1 MVMLPDQ
8 SVITVGDLSREK
20 GRDSGELS
28 EEGGQESAKGPEGAD
43 Q

>member
-1 MVMLPDQ
+1 MK
-8 SVITVGDLSREK
+8 SVITVGDLSQEK

-28 EEGGQESAKGPEGAD
+28 EEGVQESAKGLESPD